1 MGYQNFF
8 ATKLAADVGTSDV
21 VMTLETV
28 PTTTSGRLVLEA
40 RNPTQR
46 EIIKYTGVAGSTI
59 TGVTRGQGGTSAKT
73 HVKNALVEMNATSE
87 DLQDLYDAFASF
99 SASNNDWRSLAVSPS
114 SVTALGNRSYTVVV
128 PGDLTGITS
137 VGQKLK
143 LPRTVTAPTG
153 SITLNGTT
161 QYANDTSVSGMT
173 FTDDFTVSAWVKL
186 SSYPSNRAPIV
197 QRTDGSS
204 ANGWVLDINSSGA
217 VRILG
222 YNGGIANVSYANT
235 YQSVPL
241 NKWVHIS
248 ALLDMSAFTA
258 ASATAETAKS
268 WIMIDGVE
276 VPAVATR
283 AGTNPTTL
291 VQAGDLQIGKDYSTN
306 YFTGQIAQV
315 AIYSTR
321 VLQATIRASMNQT
334 LTGSETSLVS
344 AYKLDQA
351 SGLNDLSAN
360 ANNLTAQ
367 GSPSYSTT
375 QTPFTN
381 PVTGTSVTA
390 GTTNY
395 GIIMSQSF
403 STNTTYTVQVPEGE
417 TLPISGG
424 IGTLQYSS
432 ARAPYAFPSQKSK
445 WEIKS
450 VYIAVC
456 PVSGGAA
463 NGTWYNPST
472 QLVIPLGEWDV
483 AYTATPYVANGINNP
498 SVWTALSTTNNG
510 VTDPE
515 LRGYVVFSST
525 ANHSDVSAMHMEK
538 SLVTTVMTTYYLN
551 LMTDQNGLPNL
562 QANVANS
569 AITIK
574 ATNAYI

>member
-8 ATKLAADVGTSDV
+8 ATKLAADVGASDV

-99 SASNNDWRSLAVSPS
+99 SAVNNDWRSLAVSPS

-143 LPRTVTAPTG
+143 LPRTVTAPTYMG
-153 SITLNGTT
+153 GAFN
-161 QYANDTSVSGMT
+161 
-173 FTDDFTVSAWVKL
+173 
-186 SSYPSNRAPIV
+186 
-197 QRTDGSS
+197 GSS
-204 ANGWVLDINSSGA
+204 HYFTKVTPTGTLSTITNNFTFMAHIEPTAYQIGVIAGRQDAGSNWMIFRLQASGQLM
-217 VRILG
+217 VG
-222 YNGGIANVSYANT
+222 VGSGGAGNYREVYS

-241 NKWVHIS
+241 NKKTHVAATWAGGTVV
-248 ALLDMSAFTA
+248 LYFDGVPVPVTA
-258 ASATAETAKS
+258 AVTSGTAPT
-268 WIMIDGVE
+268 
-276 VPAVATR
+276 T
-283 AGTNPTTL
+283 AGTG
-291 VQAGDLQIGKDYSTN
+291 GDFSIGRPGATSSQ
-306 YFTGQIAQV
+306 YFPGYISSVGVFNA
-315 AIYSTR
+315 
-321 VLQATIRASMNQT
+321 VLTQATIRLHMNQA
-334 LTGSETSLVS
+334 LTGGETNCIGAWNLNNAATDAS
-344 AYKLDQA
+344 AA
-351 SGLNDLSAN
+351 
-360 ANNLTAQ
+360 ANNLTAT
-367 GSPSYSTT
+367 GGVGYTLR
-375 QTPFTN
+375 TPYTN
-381 PVTGTSVTA
+381 SVTGTSITA

-450 VYIAVC
+450 VYIAAC
-456 PVSGGAA
+456 AVSGGAA

>member
-8 ATKLAADVGTSDV
+8 ATKLAADVGASDT

-143 LPRTVTAPTG
+143 LPRTVTAPTYMG
-153 SITLNGTT
+153 GAFN
-161 QYANDTSVSGMT
+161 
-173 FTDDFTVSAWVKL
+173 
-186 SSYPSNRAPIV
+186 
-197 QRTDGSS
+197 GSS
-204 ANGWVLDINSSGA
+204 HYFTKVTPTGTLSTITNNFTFMAHIEPTAYQIGVIAGRQDAGSNWMIFRLQASGQLM
-217 VRILG
+217 VG
-222 YNGGIANVSYANT
+222 VGSGGAGNYREVYS

-241 NKWVHIS
+241 NKKTHVAATWTGGTVV
-248 ALLDMSAFTA
+248 LYFDGVPVPVTA
-258 ASATAETAKS
+258 AVTSGTAPT
-268 WIMIDGVE
+268 
-276 VPAVATR
+276 T
-283 AGTNPTTL
+283 AGTG
-291 VQAGDLQIGKDYSTN
+291 GDFSIGRPGATSSQ
-306 YFTGQIAQV
+306 YFPGYISSVGVFNA
-315 AIYSTR
+315 
-321 VLQATIRASMNQT
+321 VLTQATIRLHMNQA
-334 LTGSETSLVS
+334 LTGGETNCIGAWNLNNAATDAS
-344 AYKLDQA
+344 AA
-351 SGLNDLSAN
+351 
-360 ANNLTAQ
+360 ANNLTAT
-367 GSPSYSTT
+367 GGVGYTLR
-375 QTPFTN
+375 TPYTN
-381 PVTGTSVTA
+381 SVTGTSITA

-551 LMTDQNGLPNL
+551 LMTDQAGLPNL

>member
-99 SASNNDWRSLAVSPS
+99 SAVNNDWRSLAVSPS

-128 PGDLTGITS
+128 PGVDTTGITS

-143 LPRTVTAPTG
+143 LPRTVTAPTYMG
-153 SITLNGTT
+153 GAFN
-161 QYANDTSVSGMT
+161 
-173 FTDDFTVSAWVKL
+173 
-186 SSYPSNRAPIV
+186 
-197 QRTDGSS
+197 GSS
-204 ANGWVLDINSSGA
+204 HYFTKVTPTGTLSTITNNFTFMAHIEPTAYQIGVIAGRQDAGSNWMIFRLQASGQLM
-217 VRILG
+217 VG
-222 YNGGIANVSYANT
+222 VGSGGGGNYREVYS

-241 NKWVHIS
+241 NKKTHVAATWTGGTVV
-248 ALLDMSAFTA
+248 LYFDGVPVPVTA
-258 ASATAETAKS
+258 AVTSGTAPT
-268 WIMIDGVE
+268 
-276 VPAVATR
+276 T
-283 AGTNPTTL
+283 AGTG
-291 VQAGDLQIGKDYSTN
+291 GDFSIGRPGATSSQ
-306 YFTGQIAQV
+306 YFPGYISSVGVFDA
-315 AIYSTR
+315 
-321 VLQATIRASMNQT
+321 VLTQATIRLHMNQA
-334 LTGSETSLVS
+334 LTGGETNCIGAWNLNNAATDAS
-344 AYKLDQA
+344 A
-351 SGLNDLSAN
+351 G
-360 ANNLTAQ
+360 ANNLTAI
-367 GSPSYSTT
+367 GGVGYTARS
-375 QTPFTN
+375 PFTN
-381 PVTGTSVTA
+381 SVTGTSVTA